1 MTPPD
6 DMTRPSMIRV
16 ASQTT
21 FFTLFS
27 PHVQMNR

>member
-16 ASQTT
+16 TSQAT
-21 FFTLFS
+21 FFTVFS